1 MTAETCN
8 DKDNYNDNYK
18 DNYKDEYNSKQRLQQ
33 LRTVML
39 PRVFI
44 PPFPA

>member
-8 DKDNYNDNYK
+8 DNDNYNYN

-33 LRTVML
+33 LRTVKL

-44 PPFPA
+44 PPFPP